1 MAPRTTRLPLP
12 GTVTTSDL
20 ARGSVLFVG
29 TATTVIQYGGFTLL
43 TDPNF
48 LHAGDHAHLG
58 YGLTSRRLTD
68 PAIEPEELP
77 PLDACIL
84 SHLHGDHWDRVA
96 EAKLPRSLPILTTPH
111 AARKLRG
118 RGFEQARALGRWDA
132 VMLEKGRAWLKVTA
146 TPGKHAFG
154 LAGALLPPVMGS
166 VLEFGVGD
174 TTALRTY
181 ISGDT
186 LFHEELAEIPRRY
199 PEIDLG
205 LFHLGGTRVLG
216 LLVTMDARQGVA
228 AIRLVRPRVAI
239 PIHYDDYPVF
249 KSPLSEFRTAVAGA
263 DLDSEVRYL
272 ARGERYEFQVF
283 PHAEAAQGADA
294 APGAPA

>member
-1 MAPRTTRLPLP
+1 MAPRTSLLALDGRV
-12 GTVTTSDL
+12 GTADL

-29 TATTVIQYGGFTLL
+29 TATTVIRYGGFTLL

-68 PAIEPEELP
+68 PAIEPEDLP

-96 EAKLPRSLPILTTPH
+96 EASLSRDLPILTTPH
-111 AARKLRG
+111 AARRLRG
-118 RGFEQARALGRWDA
+118 RGFGEARGLSRWDA
-132 VMLEKGRAWLKVTA
+132 VVLERGRAWLKVTA
-146 TPGKHAFG
+146 MPGRHAFG

-166 VLEFGVGD
+166 MLEFGVGE

-186 LFHEELAEIPRRY
+186 LFHEDLAEIPRRY
-199 PEIDLG
+199 PEVDLG

-216 LLVTMDARQGVA
+216 LLVTMDARQGIA

-239 PIHYDDYPVF
+239 PVHYDDYPVF
-249 KSPLSEFRTAVAGA
+249 RSPLSEFRSAVAGA
-263 DLDSEVRYL
+263 DLDTEVRYL

-283 PHAEAAQGADA
+283 PHAEAVEDAGAS
-294 APGAPA
+294 PGAPA

>member
-12 GTVTTSDL
+12 GSVTTSDL

-29 TATTVIQYGGFTLL
+29 TATTVIQYGGFSLL

-48 LHAGDHAHLG
+48 LHAGDQAHLG

-68 PAIEPEELP
+68 PATEPEELP

-84 SHLHGDHWDRVA
+84 SHLHGHHWDRVA
-96 EAKLPRSLPILTTPH
+96 EAKLSRALPILTTPH

-118 RGFEQARALGRWDA
+118 RGFGEARGLERWDVVA
-132 VMLEKGRAWLKVTA
+132 LEKGRAWLRVTA
-146 TPGKHAFG
+146 MPGKHASG
-154 LAGALLPPVMGS
+154 LAGAIHPPVMGS
-166 VLEFGVGD
+166 MLEFGVGE
-174 TTALRTY
+174 TSALRTY

-199 PEIDLG
+199 PDVDLG

-249 KSPLSEFRTAVAGA
+249 KSPLSEFRSAVAGA

-272 ARGERYEFQVF
+272 ARGDRHEFQVF
-283 PHAEAAQGADA
+283 PHAEAAEDAGA
-294 APGAPA
+294 APSAPA